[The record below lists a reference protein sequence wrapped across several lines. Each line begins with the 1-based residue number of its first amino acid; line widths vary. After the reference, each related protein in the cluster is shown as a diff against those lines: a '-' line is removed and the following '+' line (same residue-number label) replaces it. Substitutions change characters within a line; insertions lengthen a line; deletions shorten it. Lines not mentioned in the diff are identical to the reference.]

1 MGFSGPKV
9 YVGLLLSKNSGP
21 AGPRAGAGLLVGRLT
36 SVMAGWGAV
45 IVQGLASTCQRLRLF
60 PRLEQTC

>member
-36 SVMAGWGAV
+36 SVMAGCGAV
-45 IVQGLASTCQRLRLF
+45 IVQGLASTC
-60 PRLEQTC
+60 